1 MPNRNQA
8 HNITLKTYLHCV
20 WTTVALRQVLRHDIG
35 EKKKV
40 GTVSEAYPHLVL
52 NNFSTKLGQRVVN
65 ILKYLYPTAKDDS
78 KRVVTFANKND
89 FISFRHHVYEQPK
102 GVKSITLTECGP
114 RFELKLYQIKLGTI
128 DQPHAENEWV
138 VRAYTRSAKKSKLA
152 EASVGDD

>member
-1 MPNRNQA
+1 MLSA
-8 HNITLKTYLHCV
+8 VSCFEEEAYGFL
-20 WTTVALRQVLRHDIG
+20 QVLRHDIG

-52 NNFSTKLGQRVVN
+52 NNFSTKLGERVQN
-65 ILKYLYPTAKDDS
+65 ILKYLFPTAKDDS
-78 KRVVTFANKND
+78 KRVMTFANKND

-152 EASVGDD
+152 DATADDDQMQ